1 MLKQTVCGGFLGILL
16 MSRVKKAFS
25 EEIFHGDSIT
35 ERLKCAFATMVVN
48 LRFQLI
54 AARTSLKIKDG
65 KFLLEICLSA
75 ISSSLVP
82 IHLACVCAFVCIVF
96 HLAIIQNSDA
106 PTVIFYKIG
115 LGSVHMY
122 VPHIKVPLCNTY

>member
-65 KFLLEICLSA
+65 KFLLEISLSA
-75 ISSSLVP
+75 MSSSLVP
-82 IHLACVCAFVCIVF
+82 RYTLRVCAR
-96 HLAIIQNSDA
+96 
-106 PTVIFYKIG
+106 
-115 LGSVHMY
+115 
-122 VPHIKVPLCNTY
+122 LCVLFSIWR